1 MYKYRNRR
9 FKVEKDEKEQP
20 KDTTSQTNQEQ
31 IKTEMTQPKQDNYGL
46 PPTNII
52 SFQKDEAKEDKVIEN
67 TDNLER
73 INNDSNYDD
82 KKAMSNDIY
91 KAKSGKIEDNKEV
104 SEFENT
110 NKKLR
115 NTMTGL
121 NNNKMKYE
129 SGLIDI
135 ILKVEKDNVNH
146 YLKGDLAEMY
156 NDINKDNLDFK
167 NNIFLPN
174 VDNFEKKT
182 GILDKKPIIPYNCNE
197 DISFKLNKYP
207 KTNEIIEKFTEKTKT
222 FNIYN

>member
-9 FKVEKDEKEQP
+9 LNKPQLDEQ
-20 KDTTSQTNQEQ
+20 
-31 IKTEMTQPKQDNYGL
+31 
-46 PPTNII
+46 
-52 SFQKDEAKEDKVIEN
+52 QKDISHRNQKEINQLNLNNYASLPNQRIDFKRKIEN
-67 TDNLER
+67 DKDK
-73 INNDSNYDD
+73 DSNQ
-82 KKAMSNDIY
+82 KENLDIY
-91 KAKSGKIEDNKEV
+91 NKYANDGKNSQSSNKNKAKSRQIEDNKET
-104 SEFENT
+104 SEFDNS

-115 NTMTGL
+115 NTMHSL
-121 NNNKMKYE
+121 NNDRMKYE

-156 NDINKDNLDFK
+156 HEINNDNYDFK
-167 NNIFLPN
+167 NNVFLAN
-174 VDNFEKKT
+174 VNNFEKKT
-182 GILDKKPIIPYNCNE
+182 GILDKRPVIPYNCSE